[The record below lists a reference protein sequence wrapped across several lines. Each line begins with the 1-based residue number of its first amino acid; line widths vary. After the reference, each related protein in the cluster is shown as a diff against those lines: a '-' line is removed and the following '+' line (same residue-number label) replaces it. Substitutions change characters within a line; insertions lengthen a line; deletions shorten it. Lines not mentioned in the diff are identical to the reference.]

1 MCVFCCRRLSA
12 AKGQMEVLLLN
23 MEKENQNLKV
33 ERRRLDHKMA
43 QIQK

>member
-1 MCVFCCRRLSA
+1 MSTA
-12 AKGQMEVLLLN
+12 EGQIKIVLTN
-23 MEKENQNLKV
+23 MEKENQNLKA